1 MPLHGPWPGHCRC
14 PGFTRSVPHA
24 GSVSPGHPFLPE
36 GGRARLGVCSTV
48 AHVPLMGPHLVPQ
61 PPSHQVSRGTGDQ
74 RLTCSE
80 DIFAR
85 TSGLGVPT
93 TSMIRFSW
101 SMSTWLRK
109 GPTARHGLSWDPR
122 PQILGHCPDPAV
134 LSLGTVIPRWHGVGQ
149 RRQDCP
155 ERARAHLPQPLPC
168 NRRPNPPPQ
177 PEPRIQSFPGKRAFP
192 WSSSAM
198 MQPTDQMSTEGG
210 GAPSVCAPQVLPQR
224 ARGWTHQPRGHI
236 QAPS

>member
-1 MPLHGPWPGHCRC
+1 MGEAPGLSLQQAWPRACVEQRHPPSDLGAPAPCLAPQACRPRC
-14 PGFTRSVPHA
+14 GATPRSVARTLQVPGFTRPVPQA
-24 GSVSPGHPFLPE
+24 RIVSPGHPFLPE

-48 AHVPLMGPHLVPQ
+48 AHAPPMGPHLVPQ
-61 PPSHQVSRGTGDQ
+61 PPSHQVSRGAGDQ

-101 SMSTWLRK
+101 SMSAWLRK

-122 PQILGHCPDPAV
+122 PQTLGHCPDPAV
-134 LSLGTVIPRWHGVGQ
+134 LPLGTVIPRWHGVGQ

-155 ERARAHLPQPLPC
+155 ERARAHLP
-168 NRRPNPPPQ
+168 
-177 PEPRIQSFPGKRAFP
+177 
-192 WSSSAM
+192 
-198 MQPTDQMSTEGG
+198 
-210 GAPSVCAPQVLPQR
+210 
-224 ARGWTHQPRGHI
+224 
-236 QAPS
+236 